1 MSGLF
6 EHLAAFDEGEYS
18 KNRKIAAVAHK
29 RVADRFGAFL
39 SNAADADEL
48 KSRLA
53 LVEADIKATVQEV
66 VAEYNGET
74 YDSVYAAVL
83 SGWEDLG
90 RGSDGRWTKGD
101 STEIGE
107 PSEGIDNIEAE
118 LADAPSAVGHEALS
132 SRTAQIPGQ
141 AGEWEGGFDK
151 PEGGYSF
158 PPGITA
164 CPRCH
169 AQVDS
174 NARNGSCPKCGF
186 VDNGPQGNQAKY
198 PDVPDTHS
206 YEGIDKWITPGMAG
220 LASTKT
226 ADAPRDGGGAV
237 HREKLPKADESG
249 LGGPTKPLINKDQAG
264 SAKGYNHTDVP
275 DTQAS
280 GSPKPTETQSVHDGR
295 GDAEKGTSDYKH
307 ADPDVL
313 STPVLKSQD
322 LPSADDNAGF
332 ADGGIDKA
340 PNTDTWSGL
349 DGQADPVTSDKAD
362 KVLSNHV
369 DPDKNPIAAIWE
381 SDLQVEAAIQAH
393 DGETNA

>member
-118 LADAPSAVGHEALS
+118 LADAPSAVGHESLS
-132 SRTAQIPGQ
+132 SKQ
-141 AGEWEGGFDK
+141 
-151 PEGGYSF
+151 
-158 PPGITA
+158 
-164 CPRCH
+164 
-169 AQVDS
+169 
-174 NARNGSCPKCGF
+174 
-186 VDNGPQGNQAKY
+186 
-198 PDVPDTHS
+198 
-206 YEGIDKWITPGMAG
+206 
-220 LASTKT
+220 

-264 SAKGYNHTDVP
+264 SAKGYNHTEVP
-275 DTQAS
+275 DTEAS
-280 GSPKPTETQSVHDGR
+280 GTRNPTETQSVHDGR